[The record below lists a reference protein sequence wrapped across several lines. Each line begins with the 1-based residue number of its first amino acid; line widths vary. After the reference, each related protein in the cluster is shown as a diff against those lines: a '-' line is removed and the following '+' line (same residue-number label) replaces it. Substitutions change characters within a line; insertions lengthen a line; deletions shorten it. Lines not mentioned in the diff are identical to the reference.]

1 MLDTARRERDANI
14 AIAYTWDEFCKHI
27 GDGKMVL
34 APWCETI
41 ESEEWVKNTTKIM
54 FAPKKDGETQAD
66 DGRSLNGAAKTL
78 CLPFSQPPMPEGQKC
93 FTGNG
98 KDATAWCLWGRS
110 Y

>member
-14 AIAYTWDEFCKHI
+14 AIAYDWESFCKHI

-41 ESEEWVKNTTKIM
+41 ESEEWVKDTTKVM
-54 FAPKKDGETQAD
+54 FAPKKDGDAVEDA
-66 DGRSLNGAAKTL
+66 RSLNGAAKSL
-78 CLPFSQPPMPEGQKC
+78 CLPFNQPPMPEGQLC

-98 KDATAWCLWGRS
+98 KKATHWCLWGRS